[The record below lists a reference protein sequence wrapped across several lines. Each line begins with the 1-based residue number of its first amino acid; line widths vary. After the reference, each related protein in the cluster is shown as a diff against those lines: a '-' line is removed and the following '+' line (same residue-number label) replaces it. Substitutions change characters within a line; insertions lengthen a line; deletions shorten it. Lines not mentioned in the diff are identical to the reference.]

1 MDKRG
6 AELSMNVIIIS
17 ILVILVLVIVAA
29 FFTGGAS
36 KLFSSV
42 RDIFGGATAG
52 TDRALAV
59 QNCNLYCEQYGLGS
73 KAYCTKFVYLDTDNS
88 GEADYVK
95 DGDAKVYN
103 KYYCNPTAE
112 YSLNIPCNDK
122 QGNSITC

>member
-1 MDKRG
+1 MNKKG

-36 KLFSSV
+36 KLFSGV
-42 RDIFGGATAG
+42 RDIFEGATAG
-52 TDRALAV
+52 TDRALAE

-73 KAYCTKFVYLDTDNS
+73 RAYCSKFVYLDTDND

-95 DGDAKVYN
+95 DGDSKVYN
-103 KYYCNPTAE
+103 KYYCYPEAE
-112 YSLNIPCNDK
+112 YGLNIPCPDK
-122 QGNSITC
+122 QGEPIKC